1 MKKII
6 TICLIMFLSACGS
19 NPPPETQYF
28 VLTPHAQTNI
38 PTNENSNKIVVLEPI
53 KLAEFLDQPGIV
65 MQTNSHQIKV
75 AHYHRWAEPLKR
87 NIRRFIADT
96 LNGNLRNSVV
106 QDEIN
111 LNVDED
117 VLSLKITVNQ
127 FNGKTDGSAILSGDW
142 KLIGE
147 SNNTVLKTDTYNY
160 NASLS
165 NEGYTELVNQLAHN
179 LEQLCSDLAKA
190 IE

>member
-1 MKKII
+1 
-6 TICLIMFLSACGS
+6 MFLSACGS

-38 PTNENSNKIVVLEPI
+38 PTSENSNKIVVLEPI

-75 AHYHRWAEPLKR
+75 AHYHRWAEPLKI

-111 LNVDED
+111 VDED
-117 VLSLKITVNQ
+117 VLSLKITVDQ
-127 FNGKTDGSAILSGDW
+127 FNGKTDGSAILSGNW
-142 KLIGE
+142 KLIDE
-147 SNNTVLKTDTYNY
+147 SNNIVLKTNTYSY

-165 NEGYTELVNQLAHN
+165 NDGYTELVNQLAHN
-179 LEQLCSDLAKA
+179 LEQLSSDLAKA